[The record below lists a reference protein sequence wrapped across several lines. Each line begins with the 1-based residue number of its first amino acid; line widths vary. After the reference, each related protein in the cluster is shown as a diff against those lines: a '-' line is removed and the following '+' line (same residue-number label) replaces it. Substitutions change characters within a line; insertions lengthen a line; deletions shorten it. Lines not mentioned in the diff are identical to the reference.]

1 MEHKIQLVFDKG
13 DPGLPATFAS
23 GSEQAKQFK
32 ALNEEADRRV
42 TDIVKAREIEFIE
55 WKKMGGPDKPER
67 FKGKQ
72 IREMRIEYRRLVRL
86 EYLETEQKKAADA
99 ISLHFQRKREEESRK
114 RGLEHAFKALL
125 APLIQEAVQS
135 LITNNDVARENGED
149 ITNLIFDA
157 PADTGLLVYENWRQ
171 RAMLRRMSR
180 FLKQKLLTAVGGE
193 DRVALN
199 ARLAKEQDAL
209 QARMKTEWLQRGLL
223 IEDFTVTKIQE
234 IWAEEERQKQLELR
248 REKNERK
255 MMAEQDRALKQ
266 FYTVFCRVMA

>member
-1 MEHKIQLVFDKG
+1 MEHKIQLVFEKG
-13 DPGLPATFAS
+13 DPSLPATFAP

-42 TDIVKAREIEFIE
+42 TDIVKTREQEYIQ

-72 IREMRIEYRRLVRL
+72 IREMRLEHRRLVRL

-99 ISLHFQRKREEESRK
+99 ISLHFQRKREDESRK
-114 RGLEHAFKALL
+114 RGMEHAFKALL
-125 APLIQEAVQS
+125 EPLIEEAVKS
-135 LITNNDVARENGED
+135 LVTNNDGARENAED
-149 ITNLIFDA
+149 VTNLIFES
-157 PADTGLLVYENWRQ
+157 PTDTGLLMYESWRQ

-209 QARMKTEWLQRGLL
+209 QARMKNEWLQRGLA
-223 IEDFTVTKIQE
+223 IEDFTVAKIQE

-255 MMAEQDRALKQ
+255 MMAEQDRFLKE
-266 FYTVFCRVMA
+266 FYTVSCRVVG